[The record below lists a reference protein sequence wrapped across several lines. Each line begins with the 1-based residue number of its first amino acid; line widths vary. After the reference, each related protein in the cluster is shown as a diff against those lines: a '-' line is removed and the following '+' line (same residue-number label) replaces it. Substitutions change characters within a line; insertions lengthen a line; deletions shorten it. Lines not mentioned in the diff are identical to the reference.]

1 MTRRPFIVV
10 CPETGRADVRT
21 HKGENSG
28 SYWLTRTS
36 NPDPAWTRYQDGSP
50 RGLHEWASPEIAR
63 LFLSLAHPVPADAV
77 WGPGTEVEDDPKP
90 TTPGAYSDGYRA
102 GIAQSAAIIDSLRA
116 RVMELEAKETANG

>member
-1 MTRRPFIVV
+1 MTRRPIIVV
-10 CPETGRADVRT
+10 CPKTGRADVRT
-21 HKGENSG
+21 HADENTG
-28 SYWLTRTS
+28 AYWLS
-36 NPDPAWTRYQDGSP
+36 PALESQTAWVRYHDSSQ
-50 RGLHEWASPEIAR
+50 RGRHEWPSTEIAR

-116 RVMELEAKETANG
+116 RVRELVAKENAND